1 MSDLD
6 NNDQPESFM
15 DRIKESPRTV
25 SALIIILIVAAA
37 IYAFSGD
44 KNRTA
49 STTNDNQ
56 ATDQSTDQAAT
67 TDQATTSPV
76 VSPSPAASKAPA
88 VAGATA
94 TPVSQSEL
102 SDKAKALPA
111 AQTENNAYI
120 ETAQRGDGLT
130 HLARRAATRY
140 LADHQAGYELTQAHR
155 IYIEDYIQKK
165 MGSGHLSLGAQK
177 TISYDLIKEAVD
189 HAGQLNAQQLHHL
202 ERYTPALT

>member
-6 NNDQPESFM
+6 NNDQPTSFM

-49 STTNDNQ
+49 ANPNQ
-56 ATDQSTDQAAT
+56 DQTTDQTAA
-67 TDQATTSPV
+67 TDQATVTPS
-76 VSPSPAASKAPA
+76 VSPSPEGSQAPA

-94 TPVSQSEL
+94 TPVTQAEL
-102 SDKAKALPA
+102 SDKAKTLPA
-111 AQTENNAYI
+111 AQTENNAYV
-120 ETAQRGDGLT
+120 ETAQQGDGLT

-140 LADHQAGYELTQAHR
+140 LADHDAGYQLTQAHR

-165 MGSGHLSLGAQK
+165 LGSGRLALGEQK